1 MDRQAGEAGVA
12 LRQICRKVQA
22 TAKKLCLPWGPRPAG
37 SSRVGGLSGSPR
49 HCPPPRSHEAS
60 RLPGGG
66 CSLLTPFWFPGWIGS
81 LCQALCEGPFHGLP
95 TPTLSGGVWPPL
107 PTVGSSACL
116 GSEPRAPVSASGV
129 PLAPPQPSP
138 AQFRLDPAPGWQV
151 RSSHL
156 GILPSEGV

>member
-1 MDRQAGEAGVA
+1 MVPLVAVLRPEATKPPVCQAVA
-12 LRQICRKVQA
+12 VA
-22 TAKKLCLPWGPRPAG
+22 F
-37 SSRVGGLSGSPR
+37 
-49 HCPPPRSHEAS
+49 
-60 RLPGGG
+60 
-66 CSLLTPFWFPGWIGS
+66 TPFWFPGWIGS

-95 TPTLSGGVWPPL
+95 TPTLYGGVWPPL

-129 PLAPPQPSP
+129 PLTPPQPSP
-138 AQFRLDPAPGWQV
+138 AQFHLDPAPGWQV

>member
-49 HCPPPRSHEAS
+49 RCPPPRSHEAS

-95 TPTLSGGVWPPL
+95 TPTLYGGVWPPL

-138 AQFRLDPAPGWQV
+138 VPPGPSPRLAGPKQPPGH
-151 RSSHL
+151 SAL
-156 GILPSEGV
+156 